1 MIAWYSTC
9 GCLLLYFYDGT
20 QWWTQS
26 PSKLFINEFCAGL
39 NGSLPLIT
47 VTHPKTSAM
56 LLRTTYGVSVSKYI
70 EMFSGAVK
78 EYVSP
83 DDGGEYDWDDDDSYG
98 YTVMNPTTIGI
109 NDWETFKNNIRWTT
123 AAEAE
128 QAAAAEESELGPE
141 SYLAGYNPAEVAAV
155 EPAASY
161 QQVSRQKLFK
171 DYVNDKVTELGDGPK
186 YGIMYM
192 QALTHTNTSMP
203 LAEAV
208 VAAAKANRV
217 PLIVDFNDAFM
228 SSEE

>member
-1 MIAWYSTC
+1 MPHSGQIAHFKETEACST
-9 GCLLLYFYDGT
+9 FP
-20 QWWTQS
+20 S
-26 PSKLFINEFCAGL
+26 PFA
-39 NGSLPLIT
+39 
-47 VTHPKTSAM
+47 A
-56 LLRTTYGVSVSKYI
+56 
-70 EMFSGAVK
+70 FSYALATC
-78 EYVSP
+78 SCSWP
-83 DDGGEYDWDDDDSYG
+83 
-98 YTVMNPTTIGI
+98 
-109 NDWETFKNNIRWTT
+109 RTT

-141 SYLAGYNPAEVAAV
+141 SYLAGYNPAEATAA
-155 EPAASY
+155 EPAAWN
-161 QQVSRQKLFK
+161 QVSRQKLFK

-217 PLIVDFNDAFM
+217 PLIVDFNDALM